1 MNTELKI
8 KHYPERKCR
17 FSESVDF
24 EVNNKS
30 IPTPTFAPRLKN
42 DGELNTYL
50 DMKLKHD
57 PKQLSAFVIRLVDV
71 RRTIQYRLRKAEQ
84 INLFGQSLDEPLA
97 ESLNRDIILVD
108 PALEYLYYH
117 TMLDRLKGSSLIP
130 SVIRKYAE
138 KVSAGIDKLKRDREK
153 LKGSHQKPTQTIE
166 EYRDTQHTNFWN
178 CIYKDANKRI
188 KLIRDTYTAELMSR
202 ADVLIPPVPLIT
214 CPHLLTVAID
224 MNEKF
229 RALAGDKGECA
240 DYFILKRQMLKN
252 ESVMDRIITYIT
264 SSESHLTILK
274 IKDSDLTIVDY
285 ALERN
290 AFGKLL
296 EELFLVSQH
305 IENKVFALFE
315 AGYQAFPAAVC
326 SFAIVSTAFNL
337 DRDDRR
343 ATQGQTISEF
353 ANYYDPESMT
363 MRNRDA
369 LIAKTQNNKG
379 IVSCYCPECT
389 SGIPLIKETALE
401 YNKRVKR
408 HFLFARENE
417 MQEIVDAINKQS
429 VSMAFNKLENSDLKI
444 LSALLP
450 R

>member
-1 MNTELKI
+1 MYAGLKI

-42 DGELNTYL
+42 DGELSTYL
-50 DMKLKHD
+50 DIKSNHS
-57 PKQLSAFVIRLVDV
+57 PKQLSAFVIRLADV
-71 RRTIQYRLRKAEQ
+71 RRTVQYRLRKVEQ
-84 INLFGQSLDEPLA
+84 TNLFGQSLDEPLA
-97 ESLNRDIILVD
+97 DSLKRDVILID
-108 PALEYLYYH
+108 PALEYLYYY
-117 TMLDRLKGSSLIP
+117 TMLGRLKGSHLMPRI
-130 SVIRKYAE
+130 IRKYAE
-138 KVSAGIDKLKRDREK
+138 KVATDVDKLKREREK

-178 CIYKDANKRI
+178 CIYKDASKRI
-188 KLIRDTYTAELMSR
+188 KLIRDTYTAELLSR
-202 ADVLIPPVPLIT
+202 ADILIPPVPLIT
-214 CPHLLTVAID
+214 HPHLLTVTID

-240 DYFILKRQMLKN
+240 DYFVLKRQMLKN
-252 ESVMDRIITYIT
+252 ENVMDKIIAYIT
-264 SSESHLTILK
+264 NSESHLTILK
-274 IKDSDLTIVDY
+274 VKYSDLTIVDY

-290 AFGKLL
+290 TFAKLL
-296 EELFLVSQH
+296 QELFLVSQH
-305 IENKVFALFE
+305 IENKAFALFE
-315 AGYQAFPAAVC
+315 AGYQAFPAAIC

-343 ATQGQTISEF
+343 ATQGQAISEF

-389 SGIPLIKETALE
+389 SGNPLIKETAIE

-417 MQEIVDAINKQS
+417 MQEIVGAINNQN
-429 VSMAFNKLENSDLKI
+429 VAMAFNKLENSDLKI
-444 LSALLP
+444 LSTLLP